1 MVEISL
7 YCPSCADRV
16 HFRALALDFDQ
27 VVACPTCQHQVKAGG
42 LLTGEGKTLLDYLA
56 LQSLKASQKTT
67 KS

>member
-16 HFRALALDFDQ
+16 HFKALSLGFDE
-27 VVACPTCQHQVKAGG
+27 VVACPSCKHEVKAGG

-56 LQSLKASQKTT
+56 LESLKASQKTAKT
-67 KS
+67 